1 MKASKIFLERINLN
15 LIEKMKI
22 KFYLLILLFIPTIS
36 IAQKEAA
43 VWYFGEKA
51 GLDFNSGSPVSITDG
66 KIVTNEGCASISDKN
81 GTILFYTDGTLV
93 YNKLHKVMPN
103 GSGLFGHNSSTQSA
117 IIVPKPNNPYI
128 YYIFTVDQPLPD
140 NVDDNL
146 LNDQD
151 PPNNGLNYS
160 EVDLRLDNGL
170 GDIPVNK
177 KNIHL
182 ITYNPDNKEE
192 VKYKCSEKITAVQH
206 GDGVSFWVIT
216 HFINNFYAFKISTQG
231 VIKYPVVTSTNMTM
245 PIGGYI
251 NNAMGYL
258 KTSPNGKKIAISNN
272 ATRITNE
279 KGPKGNTIRDTGN
292 VLLFDFD
299 TTSGKINNEI
309 TLLSNSNPYGVEFS
323 AKTKKLYV
331 NTNQFNVNGE
341 IILESSLLQYD
352 LKSTNIKSS
361 KTIIERSTIVA
372 GALQLGIDEKI
383 YCAGYITTDSKRNK
397 ISVINNPE
405 SDGTNCNYMSSAIDL
420 KTGRIGQGL
429 PPFISSLFLYSFNY
443 EFNCVGSPTHFYF
456 NSGEKV
462 DSVKWDFGDGTTS
475 TNNDAYHTY
484 LIPGNYKVN
493 LIKTV
498 NGEEREPIEKTIT
511 IFEIPKTSVTPIK
524 FIQCDTQD
532 SNPLDGLATFN
543 LELAK
548 ETIMANQKEIEIYY
562 YKSITDA
569 NNDKTNLNSLDLIY
583 RNVAPN
589 ETIYAKLVQP
599 SGSCFSIQPIILKAN
614 PNLSI
619 LPSALHEC
627 TTLNN
632 KAEFDLEK
640 KSSQIRTELN
650 LPQNIKFTYYAT
662 KNDTELGANSLE
674 NKYLS
679 SSKTLFIRAEN
690 EDGCFGTGQF
700 DIIVD
705 QSPSVEIKD
714 TKILC
719 EGIGNYVIMNS
730 GVIPPATEN
739 DYTYLW
745 NTNET
750 SQTIRTTKEGNY
762 NVIVTNNLGCK
773 TTRNIKVNLSQ
784 LARIKLL
791 QIKDLQKEN
800 QVIVLVENPS
810 EYQYKIVF
818 ENGTETD
825 FQSSST
831 FENIPGGL
839 HQLIIKNNDG
849 CGQIDSELAI
859 LEAPTFFSP
868 NEDGY
873 NDYWNLKGTNGTLS
887 IQSTIYIFDRYG
899 KLLLQISPSSSGW
912 DGTING
918 EPLPADDYWFT
929 VKLEDGREAKGHFSL
944 MR

>member
-160 EVDLRLDNGL
+160 EVDIRLDNGL

-182 ITYNPDNKEE
+182 ITYNPDNNEE
-192 VKYKCSEKITAVQH
+192 VKFKCSEKITAVQH

-216 HFINNFYAFKISTQG
+216 HFLDNFYSFKVNSSG
-231 VIKYPVVTSTNMTM
+231 VNKTPIKSQTPLNVNT
-245 PIGGYI
+245 GGYLT
-251 NNAMGYL
+251 NAIGYL
-258 KTSPNGKKIAISNN
+258 KIAPNGKKIAIANSSLK
-272 ATRITNE
+272 TDNE
-279 KGPKGNTIRDTGN
+279 LGPKGEVKRNTGN
-292 VLLFDFD
+292 VWLFDFD
-299 TTSGKINNEI
+299 STTGIVNNGI
-309 TLLSNSNPYGVEFS
+309 TLISSSNPYGIEFS
-323 AKTKKLYV
+323 AKTKKIYISVNLY
-331 NTNQFNVNGE
+331 NSEGIGTG
-341 IILESSLLQYD
+341 SSLLQYN
-352 LKSTNIKSS
+352 LKSNNIVSS
-361 KTIIERSTIVA
+361 KIEIYNSQKVA

-383 YCAGYITTDSKRNK
+383 YRSGYDISKQGGDK
-397 ISVINNPE
+397 LSVINNPE
-405 SDGTNCNYMSSAIDL
+405 QDGTDCNFLVDEIIL
-420 KTGRIGQGL
+420 KGGVIKLGL

-498 NGEEREPIEKTIT
+498 NGEEKEPIEKTIT
-511 IFEIPKTSVTPIK
+511 VFEIPKTSVTPIK

-548 ETIMANQKEIEIYY
+548 ETIGANQKEIEIYY
-562 YKSITDA
+562 YKSITEA

-583 RNVAPN
+583 RNIAPN

-599 SGSCFSIQPIILKAN
+599 SGSCFSIQPIILRAN
-614 PNLSI
+614 PNISI

-627 TTLNN
+627 ATLNN

-662 KNDTELGANSLE
+662 KNDAELGANSLE

-690 EDGCFGTGQF
+690 EDGCYGTGQF

-705 QSPSVEIKD
+705 QSLSIEITK

-719 EGIGNYVIMNS
+719 EGLNNFVFLDAGI
-730 GVIPPATEN
+730 IPPATEN

-750 SQTIRTTKEGNY
+750 SPTIITTKEGNY

-825 FQSSST
+825 FQSSPT

-899 KLLLQISPSSSGW
+899 KLLLQISPSSLGW